1 VRKTILTSI
10 AIMLF
15 LLVISLTSSKL
26 DPSQD
31 IKINTNTETSEKCF
45 ETTNAEATQK
55 DQTTKE
61 SGEATAQTSE
71 KPNEQ
76 NLPEESN
83 QQTTPANENFQT
95 LQTSTQGDNTIPPDG
110 RIYYP
115 TSSEAPYAY
124 TPTNTPKENE
134 LPIIPLEPEN

>member
-76 NLPEESN
+76 NLPEE
-83 QQTTPANENFQT
+83 NFQT
-95 LQTSTQGDNTIPPDG
+95 LQTPTQGDNTIPPDG

-115 TSSEAPYAY
+115 TSPEAPYAY

-134 LPIIPLEPEN
+134 LPIIPLKPEN